1 MGWGWK
7 GFMRKSK
14 TPSKSKGIST
24 RPPLRSKNGPLS
36 SALQYTRKGKPSN
49 GVKQI
54 PVQQSASLRPK
65 SRKNNSE
72 YVNMSSERFPATSGK
87 ETAQYVNMS
96 GERFPATSGKATA
109 QYVNMSG
116 TQFQSSKPEPLY
128 ENWKTVAQQRNGK
141 ALPLQSQPLY
151 VTHNEKGNPKL
162 RVGHSTAPI
171 YNVPRRQRNSAP
183 VSATSTQP
191 LYEVMHKAPNNA
203 LSPRRS
209 DKTRTSG
216 RTTTNSSKPRPM
228 SQFEE
233 YYLAQKA
240 QKKALKNAQQR
251 TNKVSAPLST
261 TAVPRYKNPIYQSAN
276 TYNRAST
283 RPLQPL
289 PPHTAHKKSATN
301 SPRRTSSSKLWLPL
315 STPLSAYK
323 PESRKPASLSA
334 ATAAATVQRPLQ
346 RQRAFKLRSAS
357 LPASPKNSTYM
368 TVDAATKKKTATK
381 NNDYMNPSTMYSSN
395 RNNTYMTL

>member
-1 MGWGWK
+1 
-7 GFMRKSK
+7 
-14 TPSKSKGIST
+14 
-24 RPPLRSKNGPLS
+24 
-36 SALQYTRKGKPSN
+36 
-49 GVKQI
+49 
-54 PVQQSASLRPK
+54 
-65 SRKNNSE
+65 
-72 YVNMSSERFPATSGK
+72 
-87 ETAQYVNMS
+87 
-96 GERFPATSGKATA
+96 
-109 QYVNMSG
+109 
-116 TQFQSSKPEPLY
+116 
-128 ENWKTVAQQRNGK
+128 
-141 ALPLQSQPLY
+141 
-151 VTHNEKGNPKL
+151 
-162 RVGHSTAPI
+162 
-171 YNVPRRQRNSAP
+171 
-183 VSATSTQP
+183 
-191 LYEVMHKAPNNA
+191 
-203 LSPRRS
+203 
-209 DKTRTSG
+209 
-216 RTTTNSSKPRPM
+216 M

-334 ATAAATVQRPLQ
+334 TTAAATVQRPLQ